1 MFVFTYHMNAE
12 PAARCGGSDRC
23 DNCSNGHVGGW
34 TYDPKREK
42 NYGGLAEWLG
52 SLKFQQS
59 PV

>member
-1 MFVFTYHMNAE
+1 MNAE